1 MIGVLVNTLA
11 VIAGSSVGLLFRRG
25 IPEKISK
32 AVMTAIGLCTLYLG
46 ISGALVGQNA
56 IIVILALVLGT
67 GLGTVLDI
75 DGAIARLG
83 NWVES
88 RFRQPVVGGASI
100 GEGFVTAS
108 LLFCIGS
115 MTIVGSLNAGLLGD
129 NTMLFAKSVL
139 DLISSTM
146 LAVSL
151 GLGVLVSAAFV
162 LVFQGAIVLLAQ
174 VLAPVFSQAAI
185 AEMSCAGSILI
196 IGLGLNL
203 LQITKIKVADML
215 PAIVLA
221 PVLVGVAGLF

>member
-67 GLGTVLDI
+67 GLGTALDI
-75 DGAIARLG
+75 DGSISRLG
-83 NWVES
+83 RWVES
-88 RFRQPVVGGASI
+88 RFRQPVAGGASI

-108 LLFCIGS
+108 LLFGIGS
-115 MTIVGSLNAGLLGD
+115 MTIVGSLNAGLSGD

-151 GLGVLVSAAFV
+151 GLGVLLSAVFV

-174 VLAPVFSQAAI
+174 VLAPVLSQAAI

-221 PVLVGVAGLF
+221 PVIVAVTGLF

>member
-67 GLGTVLDI
+67 GLGTALDI
-75 DGAIARLG
+75 DGSISRLG
-83 NWVES
+83 RWVES
-88 RFRQPVVGGASI
+88 RFRQPVAGGASI

-115 MTIVGSLNAGLLGD
+115 MTIVGSLNAGLSGD

-151 GLGVLVSAAFV
+151 GLGVLLSAVFV

-174 VLAPVFSQAAI
+174 VLAPVLSQAAI

-221 PVLVGVAGLF
+221 PVIVAVTGLF